1 MAEAG
6 WSRRRSG
13 LAATAAL
20 AAVAAAIGVGG
31 PAGAGGTHTFALLQ
45 STAPAADVSAN
56 WAGYA
61 VTGSQTT
68 YTSATATWVEPT
80 VTCGADD
87 AGAAA
92 AFWVGLGGYNLN
104 SQALEQAGTA
114 SDCSAT
120 TGEPTYYA
128 WYELVPNPSV
138 TTKLKV
144 DPGDLMTTSVNVLA
158 GDTVE
163 LQIKDRTRH
172 TTFTT
177 KLPFSTPDLS
187 SAEWI
192 AEAPSGCD
200 QYRCQPIPLS
210 DFGSVGFTRI
220 AALGNGVGR
229 HPDGEPRLDDDRRH
243 TRSERGPRLLPRA
256 GHLREQ
262 RRLDG
267 RRNTLGGLARRTELR
282 RPVVGGRRLR
292 LTAGPRTDPGRS
304 RSRRTI
310 GGLLV
315 LRLLLIANGLILIA
329 IGALYAVYGSR
340 PAGLA
345 VGIMLVA
352 AGLGL
357 FACVPLTDPYRRRR

>member
-1 MAEAG
+1 M
-6 WSRRRSG
+6 
-13 LAATAAL
+13 AAL
-20 AAVAAAIGVGG
+20 VAAISIGG
-31 PAGAGGTHTFALLQ
+31 PASADGTHTFAQLL
-45 STAPAADVSAN
+45 STAPAGDVSAN

-61 VTGSQTT
+61 VTASQTT
-68 YTSATATWVEPT
+68 YSSATATWVEPT

-114 SDCSAT
+114 SDCSSA
-120 TGEPTYYA
+120 TGEPSYYA

-138 TTKLKV
+138 TVKLKV

-177 KLPFSTPDLS
+177 KLPFSNPDLS

-210 DFGSVGFTRI
+210 DFGSVDFTRI
-220 AALGNGVGR
+220 AALGNGVGGTLTTNPGWTTTGVTLDPSGG
-229 HPDGEPRLDDDRRH
+229 HGFFPGPD
-243 TRSERGPRLLPRA
+243 TFASNA
-256 GHLREQ
+256 GSAAGATPSPASA
-262 RRLDG
+262 DG
-267 RRNTLGGLARRTELR
+267 RSFTVQWSAD
-282 RPVVGGRRLR
+282 
-292 LTAGPRTDPGRS
+292 AGSG
-304 RSRRTI
+304 
-310 GGLLV
+310 
-315 LRLLLIANGLILIA
+315 
-329 IGALYAVYGSR
+329 
-340 PAGLA
+340 
-345 VGIMLVA
+345 
-352 AGLGL
+352 
-357 FACVPLTDPYRRRR
+357 